1 VKRVVSGLIVLALLL
16 VAQVAG
22 PLSVRARDTAVVPA
36 DDLLADV
43 LPAARTMATR
53 AEAELSSARMDVALD
68 PAASTIGGEMTV
80 TWRNPARQPLSEVWF
95 RLFPNAFYYGDGG
108 LTVHDVTVDGRT
120 VTPDYALD
128 ETALRVPLP
137 GPLVPGGTAQIKLDF
152 TTTIPADST
161 GSFGILNHDTRRG
174 AWVLADW
181 QPLLAVWEE
190 GNGWA
195 LPPVTSLGDP
205 TYAPTV
211 FYDVQLTAPKDLQ
224 IAASGVVAAEAKDDD
239 AVIRHI
245 VAGPARDFVIVAS
258 DDQAPRSEDVDGT
271 QVSLWTAPDSDPAVD
286 ENALDVAAKA
296 LRFYNARF
304 GAYPAR
310 EVDLVETDP
319 SGALGIAWSGL
330 LFLDGPALLDSD
342 GTHNPRGTATV
353 IAHEVSHLWWGILV
367 GGDSNKHGFIQEGLA
382 TVSSLLFIEETY
394 GADAAR
400 TQLEAWVTAPARR
413 LLAAGDG
420 VVDQAFMEG
429 ADQGQHADAMYGKGA
444 LGFLA
449 IRKEI
454 GPQAF
459 ETALR
464 DIATRYL
471 WGEMAPDDLRAA
483 FERASGKDLHAL
495 WSHWFNETGMTQ
507 EEIDAVAAAFAP

>member
-1 VKRVVSGLIVLALLL
+1 
-16 VAQVAG
+16 
-22 PLSVRARDTAVVPA
+22 
-36 DDLLADV
+36 
-43 LPAARTMATR
+43 
-53 AEAELSSARMDVALD
+53 
-68 PAASTIGGEMTV
+68 
-80 TWRNPARQPLSEVWF
+80 
-95 RLFPNAFYYGDGG
+95 
-108 LTVHDVTVDGRT
+108 
-120 VTPDYALD
+120 
-128 ETALRVPLP
+128 
-137 GPLVPGGTAQIKLDF
+137 
-152 TTTIPADST
+152 
-161 GSFGILNHDTRRG
+161 
-174 AWVLADW
+174 VLADW

-190 GNGWA
+190 GSGWA

-224 IAASGVVAAEAKDDD
+224 IAASGVVAAEAKDGD
-239 AVIRHI
+239 AVTRHI
-245 VAGPARDFVIVAS
+245 VAGPARDFVVVAS

-271 QVSLWTAPDSDPAVD
+271 EVSLWTAAGSDPTVD
-286 ENALDVAAKA
+286 QRALDIAAKA

-319 SGALGIAWSGL
+319 RGALGIAWSGL

-342 GTHNPRGTATV
+342 GTHNPNGMATV

-367 GGDSNKHGFIQEGLA
+367 GGDSNKHGFIQEALA

-394 GADAAR
+394 GADVAR
-400 TQLEAWVTAPARR
+400 TQLDAWVTAPARR

-420 VVDQAFMEG
+420 VVDQAFVEG
-429 ADQGQHADAMYGKGA
+429 ADQGQHSDAMYGKGA

-454 GPQAF
+454 GREAF

-464 DIATRYL
+464 DVATRYL
-471 WGEMAPDDLRAA
+471 WGEMTPDELRAA
-483 FERASGKDLHAL
+483 FERASGKDLRAL

-507 EEIDAVAAAFAP
+507 EEIDAVAAAFAS